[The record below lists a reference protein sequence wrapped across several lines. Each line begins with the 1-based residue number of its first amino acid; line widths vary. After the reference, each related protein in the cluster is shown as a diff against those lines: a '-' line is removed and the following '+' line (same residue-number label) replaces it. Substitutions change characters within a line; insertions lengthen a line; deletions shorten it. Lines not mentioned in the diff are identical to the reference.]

1 MARGAAELRSP
12 SIAVTEMA
20 VSNRVSWRQANRW
33 AQQGEVAGQDP
44 RARQHP
50 DPQHAAAQKAKILGI

>member
-1 MARGAAELRSP
+1 
-12 SIAVTEMA
+12 MA